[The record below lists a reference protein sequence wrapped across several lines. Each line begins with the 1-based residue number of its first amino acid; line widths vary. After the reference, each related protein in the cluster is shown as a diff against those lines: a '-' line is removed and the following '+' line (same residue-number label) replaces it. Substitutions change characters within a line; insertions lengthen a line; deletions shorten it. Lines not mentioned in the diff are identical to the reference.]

1 MAVAL
6 TGARVF
12 TVEGGGLLGRDLI
25 DVKVNS
31 GGGALL
37 TPCNPLAI
45 WRHAV
50 A

>member
-1 MAVAL
+1 MAVAS

-12 TVEGGGLLGRDLI
+12 TVEGGGLLGPGFI
-25 DVKVNS
+25 VKVNS

-45 WRHAV
+45 WRHTV